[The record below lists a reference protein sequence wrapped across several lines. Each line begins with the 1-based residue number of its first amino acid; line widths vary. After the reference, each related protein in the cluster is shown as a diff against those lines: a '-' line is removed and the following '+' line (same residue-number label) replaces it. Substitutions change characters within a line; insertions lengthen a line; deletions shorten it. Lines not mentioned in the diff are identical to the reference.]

1 MAAGRRELAPPPAVI
16 EVARCAMGGI
26 DLDPFSTPE
35 INHIVQAARFLDRDP
50 SLEVVTGRHWSPA
63 GEQRLLLAVPSGLSL
78 GRALANKLL
87 QEYRAGHVKQAVLW
101 LGSNEVLA
109 ACPWIWDFPIC
120 LPFRRLAPCYWDDEL
135 DKAIRVTP
143 ADWSPIVYLPL
154 ASPAD
159 QFHRSLARFHAAAAP
174 LGRVVLDQW
183 SGEVRWCDSYEAAF
197 RRPYRYTL

>member
-1 MAAGRRELAPPPAVI
+1 MI

-50 SLEVVTGRHWSPA
+50 AIEVVTGRHWSPA
-63 GEQRLLLAVPSGLSL
+63 GEKRVLLAVPSGLSL

-101 LGSNEVLA
+101 LGSNEVLS

-120 LPFRRLAPCYWDDEL
+120 LPFRRLAPCYWDD
-135 DKAIRVTP
+135 
-143 ADWSPIVYLPL
+143 
-154 ASPAD
+154 
-159 QFHRSLARFHAAAAP
+159 
-174 LGRVVLDQW
+174 
-183 SGEVRWCDSYEAAF
+183 
-197 RRPYRYTL
+197 